1 MTLLKGNNYMDREEM
16 EDVIDKVM
24 AEADIDQDGHLS
36 LSEFK
41 HILMKC
47 PDFGRFVLKILTII
61 FNYIPI
67 RFYFFLNFQQCQKIS
82 TPGFDPG
89 TRHIY
94 TIHPKSLLIMTSDL
108 ISESAQ
114 QNILQVME
122 FQIQI

>member
-1 MTLLKGNNYMDREEM
+1 MDREEM

-61 FNYIPI
+61 FNYIPLDFI
-67 RFYFFLNFQQCQKIS
+67 LFYFFFSQQCQKVS

-89 TRHIY
+89 T
-94 TIHPKSLLIMTSDL
+94 
-108 ISESAQ
+108 
-114 QNILQVME
+114 
-122 FQIQI
+122 F